1 MNGSGA
7 IKLFGAALDPLDHP
21 ERVALKQAFVAA
33 EIEGRIPGDLPRDPY
48 DALTRALA
56 RKNLKQ
62 VSLIGKLELPG
73 WLSPRPGPEWAAFLD
88 PQNFRDFL
96 DENSCRHL
104 AEDCRRFIAERIL
117 PAVPGLLA
125 VDHSLAGGA
134 IQAVTER
141 YGPEG
146 VTCLVLDSHFDALP
160 ASLRRPSGRDP
171 FPAPDTYH
179 CGSFLSYLLE
189 AGSLLP
195 QNLILIGVSDY
206 PALASRGQ
214 DALADAYL
222 AYADQGVTFL
232 TKSQVRA
239 PDFSQILAQRLD
251 AIRTPWIY
259 VSLDAD
265 VGACAGIPAVRFMDR
280 VGLEAEE
287 ILLLAERIGERI
299 AGGPFGLAGF
309 DISEMD
315 VHLLDLD
322 EDDPTIEVCSD
333 FMARLCNF
341 E

>member
-1 MNGSGA
+1 MKSSGA
-7 IKLFGAALDPLDHP
+7 IKLLGAALDPDDHP

-33 EIEGRIPGDLPRDPY
+33 ETEGRIPPDLPRDPY
-48 DALTRALA
+48 DALIQALA
-56 RKNLKQ
+56 RKNLTHI
-62 VSLIGKLELPG
+62 VPAGKLDLPE
-73 WLSPRPGPEWAAFLD
+73 WLCPRPRPEGASLLD

-96 DENSCRHL
+96 DEDRCRDL
-104 AEDCRRFIAERIL
+104 ADDCRRLIAERIL

-134 IQAVTER
+134 IQAITER
-141 YGPEG
+141 FGPEA

-160 ASLRRPSGRDP
+160 TSLRQPSDRGLYP
-171 FPAPDTYH
+171 TPDTYH
-179 CGSFLSYLLE
+179 CGSFLSYLIE
-189 AGSLLP
+189 EGMLLP

-206 PALASRGQ
+206 PASLSRGH

-222 AYADQGVTFL
+222 AYADRGVTFF

-239 PDFSQILAQRLD
+239 PDFPENFSGRLD
-251 AIRTPWIY
+251 AIRTPWVY

-265 VGACAGIPAVRFMDR
+265 LGACAGIPAVRFMDR

-299 AGGPFGLAGF
+299 AGGQFGLAGF
-309 DISEMD
+309 DISEID
-315 VHLLDLD
+315 VHLLGLD
-322 EDDPTIEVCSD
+322 QDDPSIEVCSD
-333 FMARLCNF
+333 FMVRLCNF